1 MIVCVGASASGK
13 TELAKNLYHHYGY
26 KKCVTTTTREK
37 RIGEKDDIDYHFLT
51 KEQFET
57 LMKHEGFFEVSIY
70 NQTYYGIQKKDV
82 SKEGIIIV
90 DPNGANTL
98 INQLEND
105 VFVVYVKASEEIRRQ
120 RMYQRLDDPKLI
132 EKRIENDRLVFKE
145 ENISRI
151 DMVLNNDQE
160 HIEALAKKVHLA
172 YQKYMSLREK

>member
-37 RIGEKDDIDYHFLT
+37 RIGEKDGIDYHFLS
-51 KEQFET
+51 KEQFES
-57 LMKHEGFFEVSIY
+57 LIKNEGFFEVTVY

-82 SKEGIIIV
+82 SKDGIIIV

-98 INQLEND
+98 IDQLGKD
-105 VFVVYVKASEEIRRQ
+105 VFVVYVKASEDIRRQ
-120 RMYQRLDDPKLI
+120 RMHQRLDDPKLI
-132 EKRIENDRLVFKE
+132 EKRIENDRSVFKE
-145 ENISRI
+145 ENITRI

-160 HIEALAKKVHLA
+160 HIEKLVKKVHLA
-172 YQKYMSLREK
+172 YQTYMSLKG

>member
-120 RMYQRLDDPKLI
+120 RMHHRLDDPKLI
-132 EKRIENDRLVFKE
+132 EKRIENDRFVFKE

-151 DMVLNNDQE
+151 DMILNNDQE

>member
-13 TELAKNLYHHYGY
+13 TELAKNLFHHYGY

-82 SKEGIIIV
+82 SQEGIIIV

-120 RMYQRLDDPKLI
+120 RMHHRLDDPKLI

-145 ENISRI
+145 ENILRI

>member
-82 SKEGIIIV
+82 SQEGIIIV

-98 INQLEND
+98 INQLGND

-120 RMYQRLDDPKLI
+120 RMHHRLDDPKLI

-151 DMVLNNDQE
+151 DMILNNDQE

>member
-120 RMYQRLDDPKLI
+120 RMHHRLDDPKLI

-151 DMVLNNDQE
+151 DMILNNDQE

>member
-120 RMYQRLDDPKLI
+120 RMHHRLDDPKLI
-132 EKRIENDRLVFKE
+132 EKRIENDRFVFKE

>member
-98 INQLEND
+98 INQLKND
-105 VFVVYVKASEEIRRQ
+105 VFVVYVKASEDIRRQ

-132 EKRIENDRLVFKE
+132 EKRIENDRAVFKE
-145 ENISRI
+145 EHITRI

-160 HIEALAKKVHLA
+160 HIEKLAKKVHLA
-172 YQKYMSLREK
+172 YQTYMSLNG

>member
-120 RMYQRLDDPKLI
+120 RMHHRLDDPKLI

-145 ENISRI
+145 ENILRI